1 MRKSAR
7 NQPLPRTEAARLAK
21 LNGSELRGRCLA
33 LYNAGWT
40 LSAIGNALDRPRST
54 VRSWVLVA
62 PSTAEDDIPT
72 PQDRSYIPKKPISPG
87 LQPSESAKI
96 KELAPIARRYR
107 AKLSDSHPSTVAN
120 QELTRLCRTLHALG
134 VPLQELADTAGVSYR
149 AMYRRVRN
157 VR

>member
-7 NQPLPRTEAARLAK
+7 NQPLPKAEAARLAK
-21 LNGSELRGRCLA
+21 LKGSELKARCLA

-62 PSTAEDDIPT
+62 PITPQDDIPV
-72 PQDRSYIPKKPISPG
+72 PQDRSYVPKKPISPG

-107 AKLSDSHPSTVAN
+107 AKLADSHPSTVAN
-120 QELTRLCRTLHALG
+120 QELTRLCRTLHTLG